1 MFYQLEEV
9 VSAIKEKKWGVK
21 QLMQVIRMYCM
32 TCQNCPRRER
42 PDLFQL
48 ILKDDTF
55 ADIAWFTP
63 RDQHA
68 FGGHLCK
75 YCLIYLINF
84 WNCFSVLN
92 LCPFFFYVF
101 FSYLSCVVM
110 WVKWRDSAVI
120 LKTKKKWEGIP
131 LVLIVFYFMYMLETY
146 KQLLINK
153 CLHQWINYY
162 CLLWWT
168 VREEIMRRMICYYI
182 ADILQGIKVPA
193 GKEVKIL
200 IF

>member
-1 MFYQLEEV
+1 
-9 VSAIKEKKWGVK
+9 
-21 QLMQVIRMYCM
+21 
-32 TCQNCPRRER
+32 
-42 PDLFQL
+42 
-48 ILKDDTF
+48 
-55 ADIAWFTP
+55 
-63 RDQHA
+63 
-68 FGGHLCK
+68 
-75 YCLIYLINF
+75 
-84 WNCFSVLN
+84 
-92 LCPFFFYVF
+92 
-101 FSYLSCVVM
+101 M

-168 VREEIMRRMICYYI
+168 VREEIMRRMICHYI
-182 ADILQGIKVPA
+182 ADILQRIKVPV

-200 IF
+200 IFLLCFSLWSNANWLLHRRPHTCTYNEVTWATQVAFFISP

>member
-1 MFYQLEEV
+1 
-9 VSAIKEKKWGVK
+9 
-21 QLMQVIRMYCM
+21 M
-32 TCQNCPRRER
+32 TPLQTLH
-42 PDLFQL
+42 DLRL
-48 ILKDDTF
+48 DTNMLLGDIF
-55 ADIAWFTP
+55 ANIVWFTCSP
-63 RDQHA
+63 T
-68 FGGHLCK
+68 
-75 YCLIYLINF
+75 
-84 WNCFSVLN
+84 CFRFPISVLN
-92 LCPFFFYVF
+92 LCPFFFNVF

-120 LKTKKKWEGIP
+120 LETKKWEGIP

-168 VREEIMRRMICYYI
+168 VREEIMRRMICHYI
-182 ADILQGIKVPA
+182 ADILQRIKVPV